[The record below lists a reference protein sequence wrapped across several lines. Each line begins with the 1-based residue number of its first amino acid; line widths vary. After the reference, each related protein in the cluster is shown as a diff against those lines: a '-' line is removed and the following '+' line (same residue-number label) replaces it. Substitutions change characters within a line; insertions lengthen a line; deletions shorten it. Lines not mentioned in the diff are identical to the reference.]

1 MLTTVDRCHALPDS
15 IDCLHG
21 HPALCVR
28 SRCFFT
34 SVLGEPCP
42 TAPAVVV
49 FRTPGSLDLRRVG
62 MDSASHDIRLR
73 RSTLVLLNVPFW
85 RTSEES
91 LIERLA
97 RTEQPEEFQP
107 GEDHIN
113 VDIADFICGQ
123 RRF

>member
-1 MLTTVDRCHALPDS
+1 MCSQPLLV
-15 IDCLHG
+15 
-21 HPALCVR
+21 
-28 SRCFFT
+28 T
-34 SVLGEPCP
+34 SVLGEACP

-62 MDSASHDIRLR
+62 MASASHDIRLR

-91 LIERLA
+91 LIERFA
-97 RTEQPEEFQP
+97 RTGQPEEFQS

-113 VDIADFICGQ
+113 VDVADFVCGL